1 MVQIA
6 APYLEAFPQSKPM
19 RNVLFL
25 GVSGNPLSNG
35 SHLGLLQIALRI
47 RANITAYPW
56 KHGCKRFINNMEHN
70 IEDFSRLS
78 LKEIAEIRIVLL
90 DKVQEQ
96 IRSAI
101 STLNSQR
108 DLSSVKKDLQFI
120 LQRVYKNVDL
130 IKTSCKEEGTV
141 LNLEISH
148 CNFVIN
154 IS

>member
-1 MVQIA
+1 
-6 APYLEAFPQSKPM
+6 
-19 RNVLFL
+19 
-25 GVSGNPLSNG
+25 
-35 SHLGLLQIALRI
+35 
-47 RANITAYPW
+47 
-56 KHGCKRFINNMEHN
+56 MEHN

-78 LKEIAEIRIVLL
+78 LKEIAENRIVLL

-108 DLSSVKKDLQFI
+108 DLSFVKKDLQST

-141 LNLEISH
+141 LNLKISH
-148 CNFVIN
+148 CYFVIN

>member
-1 MVQIA
+1 
-6 APYLEAFPQSKPM
+6 
-19 RNVLFL
+19 
-25 GVSGNPLSNG
+25 
-35 SHLGLLQIALRI
+35 
-47 RANITAYPW
+47 
-56 KHGCKRFINNMEHN
+56 MEHN

-78 LKEIAEIRIVLL
+78 LKEIAENRIVLL

-120 LQRVYKNVDL
+120 LQRVCKNVDL

>member
-1 MVQIA
+1 
-6 APYLEAFPQSKPM
+6 
-19 RNVLFL
+19 
-25 GVSGNPLSNG
+25 
-35 SHLGLLQIALRI
+35 
-47 RANITAYPW
+47 
-56 KHGCKRFINNMEHN
+56 MEHN

-78 LKEIAEIRIVLL
+78 LKEIAENRIVLL

>member
-1 MVQIA
+1 
-6 APYLEAFPQSKPM
+6 M

-25 GVSGNPLSNG
+25 GVFRESPLKWQPSWITENF
-35 SHLGLLQIALRI
+35 AL
-47 RANITAYPW
+47 W

-78 LKEIAEIRIVLL
+78 LKEIAENRIVLL

-101 STLNSQR
+101 SNLNSQR
-108 DLSSVKKDLQFI
+108 DLSSVKKDLQSI

-130 IKTSCKEEGTV
+130 IKTSCKEGGTV
-141 LNLEISH
+141 LNLKISH